1 LGDILILI
9 VKRNNLHQMNNSN
22 YQEVKSRA
30 SKLPAQPKPVH
41 PMNTAETPTK
51 DLFETPEQ
59 IPFEVRQILEK
70 HAREMDGGDYR
81 DMERILAKVQQV
93 GYTFDYD
100 LGGQPYDL
108 RKIDYP
114 ISTEKRKQV
123 AQQTIPIIREKL
135 KLAEDH
141 LEILIDAISDIKPTL
156 RPYLNDRI
164 AAQRVDVAALE
175 IKLEKLKRN
184 AGL

>member
-22 YQEVKSRA
+22 YQEVKSRS
-30 SKLPAQPKPVH
+30 SKLPAQPKPIH
-41 PMNTAETPTK
+41 PMNTAETPIK
-51 DLFETPEQ
+51 DLFLIPSE

-70 HAREMDGGDYR
+70 HARELDGGDYR

-93 GYTFDYD
+93 GYTFEYD
-100 LGGQPYDL
+100 LGSQPYDL

-114 ISTEKRKQV
+114 MSPEKRKQID
-123 AQQTIPIIREKL
+123 QQSIPIIREKL
-135 KLAEDH
+135 KQSEEH
-141 LEILIDAISDIKPTL
+141 LLILIDCISDIKPTL

-164 AAQRVDVAALE
+164 NMKKVDIAAYE
-175 IKLEKLKRN
+175 IKLKKLMRN
-184 AGL
+184 VQQ